1 MPDRAPP
8 SYSPPTYDEFA
19 HRESHP
25 IKDVSV
31 LRQWVQEIV
40 EDLLDLEAQTH
51 PQNPSSDR
59 KELDSIWALVL
70 AGKLVEKL
78 AGWAIDHRAGI
89 VANGVT
95 GLPWPEGDTKSAS
108 AANDHRNE
116 EEGSRYLKDRET
128 RDPACDRAI
137 LSDIVERS
145 PVLPSA
151 LHLELSRALDA
162 LRFGETY
169 DLLRPTKG
177 PGEKAATL
185 WSLRFDAIRH
195 LHYFMGRD
203 RVNRREAV
211 KRVADAYGIIIH
223 SDDHSLKDWEYKSLK
238 RYFGGKKR
246 VQAALQHAERLGQAV
261 LETTNKANK
270 TRLDDQFVQTNDLVL
285 GEPALLENGRRF
297 QDLSTE
303 EKN

>member
-1 MPDRAPP
+1 MPDKDPP
-8 SYSPPTYDEFA
+8 SYSPPTYDEYA

-31 LRQWVQEIV
+31 SRQRVQEIV
-40 EDLLDLEAQTH
+40 KDLLDLEAQTH

-70 AGKLVEKL
+70 AGELVEKL

-95 GLPWPEGDTKSAS
+95 GFPWPEGDTKAAS

-128 RDPACDRAI
+128 RDPACNRAI

-162 LRFGETY
+162 LRFGEAY

-177 PGEKAATL
+177 LGEKAATL

-203 RVNRREAV
+203 RMNRREAV
-211 KRVADAYGIIIH
+211 KRVADAYGIIIR
-223 SDDHSLKDWEYKSLK
+223 SDDHLLKDWEYKSLK

-246 VQAALQHAERLGQAV
+246 VQAVLQHAERLGHAV
-261 LETTNKANK
+261 FKTTTKVNK
-270 TRLDDQFVQTNDLVL
+270 TKVDERFVQTNDLVL
-285 GEPALLENGRRF
+285 GELALRENGRRF
-297 QDLSTE
+297 QEMSPKG
-303 EKN
+303 KN